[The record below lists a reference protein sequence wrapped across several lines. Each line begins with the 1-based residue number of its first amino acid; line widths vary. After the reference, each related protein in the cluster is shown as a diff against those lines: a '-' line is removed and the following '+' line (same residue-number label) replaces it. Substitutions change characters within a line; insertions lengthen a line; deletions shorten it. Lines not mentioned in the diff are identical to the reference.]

1 MIKIVNTRICNVI
14 GLMHN
19 INCPIKYI
27 IIHKDNNKY
36 SIDIFA
42 TDGKYF
48 VITEYV
54 DVQVVLDDDN
64 VIIRLFDE
72 TGGYDEVSG

>member
-19 INCPIKYI
+19 INCLVKYI

-36 SIDIFA
+36 FIDIFT

-48 VITEYV
+48 IINEYI

-64 VIIRLFDE
+64 VIIRLFDDD
-72 TGGYDEVSG
+72 GRYDEVSG

>member
-19 INCPIKYI
+19 INCPVKYI

-36 SIDIFA
+36 SIDIFT

-48 VITEYV
+48 IINEYV
-54 DVQVVLDDDN
+54 DVHVVLDDDN
-64 VIIRLFDE
+64 VIIRLFDDD
-72 TGGYDEVSG
+72 GRCDEVSR

>member
-19 INCPIKYI
+19 INCPVKYI

-42 TDGKYF
+42 TNGKYF

>member
-14 GLMHN
+14 ALIHN
-19 INCPIKYI
+19 INYPVKYI

-36 SIDIFA
+36 SIDIFT
-42 TDGKYF
+42 TDGKCF
-48 VITEYV
+48 IINEYV

-72 TGGYDEVSG
+72 AGEYDEVSG

>member
-14 GLMHN
+14 ALMHN
-19 INCPIKYI
+19 INYPIKYI
-27 IIHKDNNKY
+27 IIRKDNNKY
-36 SIDIFA
+36 SIDIFT
-42 TDGKYF
+42 TDGKCF
-48 VITEYV
+48 IVNEYV

>member
-14 GLMHN
+14 ALMHN
-19 INCPIKYI
+19 INYPVKHI

-36 SIDIFA
+36 SIDIFT
-42 TDGKYF
+42 TDGKCF
-48 VITEYV
+48 IINEYV
-54 DVQVVLDDDN
+54 DVQIVLDDNN

-72 TGGYDEVSG
+72 TGEYDEVSG

>member
-19 INCPIKYI
+19 INCPVKYI

-54 DVQVVLDDDN
+54 DVQVVLDDNN

>member
-19 INCPIKYI
+19 INYQVNYI

-36 SIDIFA
+36 SIDIFTA
-42 TDGKYF
+42 DGKYF
-48 VITEYV
+48 IINEYV

-64 VIIRLFDE
+64 VIIRLFYDDDR
-72 TGGYDEVSG
+72 YDEVSG

>member
-14 GLMHN
+14 ALMYN
-19 INCPIKYI
+19 INYLVKYI

-36 SIDIFA
+36 SIDIFT
-42 TDGKYF
+42 TDDKCF
-48 VITEYV
+48 IINEYV

>member
-19 INCPIKYI
+19 INYPVKYI

-36 SIDIFA
+36 SIDIFT

-48 VITEYV
+48 IINEYV

-64 VIIRLFDE
+64 VIVKLFDDD
-72 TGGYDEVSG
+72 GRCDEVSG